1 MTIGTPPAASTR
13 DDGPVLGIRGLQV
26 DVRTPERD
34 WRRVV
39 RDFDLDLQAGEIAAL
54 VGESGSGKTMI
65 GRAILG
71 LLPPVAEVRGGDI
84 RFGDTAL
91 VGAGEARLRRLR
103 GREIGMVFQEPMV
116 SLNPSL
122 RVGAQMTEALR
133 LHHGLSASQA
143 RTQCLAMLERVRI
156 ADPVACFNAWP
167 HQFSGGMRQRIMLAS
182 VLVMRPRLLIADEPT
197 TALDAIVQKEV
208 MDIMVSLSR
217 DTSTAILLVSHDLS
231 MVAHYADKVIVLR
244 KGETLESGRCADILL
259 SPRHEYTRALLG
271 ALPSRAAAPA
281 LPPSRARSLIEVQS
295 LRVEFSRKAALFWRK
310 PTMFR
315 AVEDADFHIREH
327 ETLAVVGESGSGKTT
342 IGRALMRLAETRA
355 GTIRFDDEDIT
366 GLSGAALKR
375 HRSRAQMVFQDPYS
389 SLDPRMNL
397 GDIVAEGLRN
407 LPDLSNAER
416 RRRACEMLA
425 EVGLPGDYADRH
437 PHELSGGQRQRVCIA
452 RAIVSRPRFVVADE
466 PVSALDVTIQ
476 KQVLDLLRTLQ
487 VRFGFTCL
495 FISHDLGVVEQIA
508 DRVLVMYRGRI
519 LESGS
524 RDDIYDRP
532 QHPYTRRLLQA
543 TPRIARTAAGG
554 YRLRRHEAPVRE
566 APAGYRYYN
575 HGSIPGAPLTPE
587 PPLMIEASPGHAVA
601 CVPA

>member
-1 MTIGTPPAASTR
+1 MTIEKPPAASMR
-13 DDGPVLGIRGLQV
+13 GDDPVLGIEGLQV
-26 DVRTPERD
+26 DVRTPERG

-39 RDFDLDLQAGEIAAL
+39 RDFDLELQAGEITAL

-91 VGAGEARLRRLR
+91 VGAGEAQLRRLR

-116 SLNPSL
+116 SLNPAL

-133 LHHGLSASQA
+133 LHHGVSAGQA
-143 RTQCLAMLERVRI
+143 RSQCLAMLERVRI
-156 ADPVACFNAWP
+156 SDPVACFNAWP

-231 MVAHYADKVIVLR
+231 MVAHYADNVIVLR
-244 KGETLESGRCADILL
+244 KGETIESGRCTDILL
-259 SPRHEYTRALLG
+259 SPQHEYTRTLLG
-271 ALPSRAAAPA
+271 ALPSRTTTAAP
-281 LPPSRARSLIEVQS
+281 PSADARPLVEVQS
-295 LRVEFSRKAALFWRK
+295 LRVEFTRKAVLFWRK
-310 PTMFR
+310 PTIVR
-315 AVEDADFHIREH
+315 AVEDADFSIREH

-342 IGRALMRLAETRA
+342 IGRALMRLTETQA
-355 GTIRFDDEDIT
+355 GTIRFDAEEIT
-366 GLSGAALKR
+366 GLDGAALKR

-407 LPDLSNAER
+407 LPGLSKVER
-416 RRRACEMLA
+416 KQRACEMLA

-476 KQVLDLLRTLQ
+476 KQVLDLLETLQ
-487 VRFGFTCL
+487 TRFGFTCL

-532 QHPYTRRLLQA
+532 LHPYTRRLLQA
-543 TPRIARTAAGG
+543 TPRIMRTESGG
-554 YRLRRHEAPVRE
+554 YRLHEHEALPRE
-566 APAGYRYYN
+566 APPGYRHYN
-575 HGSIPGAPLTPE
+575 HGSIPGVPLTPE
-587 PPLMIEASPGHAVA
+587 PPLMIENSPGHLVA
-601 CVPA
+601 CVPT